1 MCIYADRHISIYL
14 CIYVHTHAHTHIYPR
29 DDAQSL
35 LVLTEQPLGMRQ
47 MVQAHLYMYEYMSI
61 HVCIYEYTHTQL
73 TYTCMYI

>member
-1 MCIYADRHISIYL
+1 MQIDIYRY
-14 CIYVHTHAHTHIYPR
+14 IYVYMYTPAHTHIYPR